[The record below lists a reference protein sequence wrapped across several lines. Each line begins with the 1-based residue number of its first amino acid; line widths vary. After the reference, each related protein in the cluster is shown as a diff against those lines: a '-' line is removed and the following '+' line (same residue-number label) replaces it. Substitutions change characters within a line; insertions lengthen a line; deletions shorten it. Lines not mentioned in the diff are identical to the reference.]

1 MRAVSEEIESFM
13 GGDWTNAPA
22 PWKVFHAR
30 IPHRDTKFLPPVEM
44 TQLFHPR
51 GVESGVAMKEK
62 KNQPEDAW
70 ESDAVWKLID
80 TAPAP
85 KASPRF
91 AENTLRAARNSAQS
105 TAWWKSWKSLFAPA
119 PLASLSTA
127 AALAALAIAFFPSSD
142 NTPFPD
148 DSALSAE
155 TEEITDMEN
164 LIASID
170 QLDELSDSELIAL
183 IGY

>member
-1 MRAVSEEIESFM
+1 M
-13 GGDWTNAPA
+13 APA

-30 IPHRDTKFLPPVEM
+30 RPRRDRKFLQRDEM
-44 TQLFHPR
+44 TQLYRPC
-51 GVESGVAMKEK
+51 GVESGVAMKAN

-70 ESDAVWKLID
+70 ESDPVWKLLD
-80 TAPAP
+80 AAPAP
-85 KASPRF
+85 KAGPRF
-91 AENTLRAARNSAQS
+91 TENALRAARNSS
-105 TAWWKSWKSLFAPA
+105 PNVSWWKSLFAPA
-119 PLASLSTA
+119 PLAGLGTA

-155 TEEITDMEN
+155 TEEITEMEN

-170 QLDELSDSELIAL
+170 HIDELSDSELIAL

>member
-1 MRAVSEEIESFM
+1 M
-13 GGDWTNAPA
+13 APA

-30 IPHRDTKFLPPVEM
+30 RPRRDRKFLQRDEM
-44 TQLFHPR
+44 TQLYRPC
-51 GVESGVAMKEK
+51 GVESGVAMKAN

-70 ESDAVWKLID
+70 ESDPVWNLID
-80 TAPAP
+80 AAPAP

-91 AENTLRAARNSAQS
+91 TENALRAARNSS
-105 TAWWKSWKSLFAPA
+105 PNVSWWKSLFAPA
-119 PLASLSTA
+119 PLAGLGTA
-127 AALAALAIAFFPSSD
+127 AALAALAVAFFPSSD

-155 TEEITDMEN
+155 IEEVTDMEN

-170 QLDELSDSELIAL
+170 HIDELSDSELIAL

>member
-1 MRAVSEEIESFM
+1 M
-13 GGDWTNAPA
+13 APA

-30 IPHRDTKFLPPVEM
+30 RPRRDRKFLQRDEM
-44 TQLFHPR
+44 TQLYRPC
-51 GVESGVAMKEK
+51 GVESGVAMKAN

-70 ESDAVWKLID
+70 ESDPIWNLLDA
-80 TAPAP
+80 APAP

-91 AENTLRAARNSAQS
+91 TENALRAARNSS
-105 TAWWKSWKSLFAPA
+105 PNVSWWKSLFAPA
-119 PLASLSTA
+119 PLTGLGTA

-148 DSALSAE
+148 DSAISAE
-155 TEEITDMEN
+155 IEEITDMEN

-170 QLDELSDSELIAL
+170 HIDELSDSELIAL

>member
-1 MRAVSEEIESFM
+1 M
-13 GGDWTNAPA
+13 APA

-30 IPHRDTKFLPPVEM
+30 RPRRDRKFLQRDEM
-44 TQLFHPR
+44 TQLYRPC
-51 GVESGVAMKEK
+51 GVESGVAMKAN

-70 ESDAVWKLID
+70 ESDPVWNLID
-80 TAPAP
+80 AAPAP

-91 AENTLRAARNSAQS
+91 TENALRAARNSS
-105 TAWWKSWKSLFAPA
+105 PNVSWWKSLFAPA
-119 PLASLSTA
+119 PLAGLGTA
-127 AALAALAIAFFPSSD
+127 AALAALAVAFFPSSD

-155 TEEITDMEN
+155 IEEVTDIEN

-170 QLDELSDSELIAL
+170 HIDELSDSELIAL

>member
-1 MRAVSEEIESFM
+1 M
-13 GGDWTNAPA
+13 APA

-30 IPHRDTKFLPPVEM
+30 RPRRDRKFLQRDEM
-44 TQLFHPR
+44 TQLYRPC
-51 GVESGVAMKEK
+51 GVESGVAMKAN

-70 ESDAVWKLID
+70 ESDPIWNLLDA
-80 TAPAP
+80 APAP

-91 AENTLRAARNSAQS
+91 TENALRAARNSS
-105 TAWWKSWKSLFAPA
+105 PNVSWWKSLFAPA
-119 PLASLSTA
+119 PLTGLGTA
-127 AALAALAIAFFPSSD
+127 AALAALAIAFFPSSE
-142 NTPFPD
+142 NTPFPN

-155 TEEITDMEN
+155 IEEVTDMEN

-170 QLDELSDSELIAL
+170 HIDELSDSELIAL

>member
-1 MRAVSEEIESFM
+1 
-13 GGDWTNAPA
+13 
-22 PWKVFHAR
+22 
-30 IPHRDTKFLPPVEM
+30 M
-44 TQLFHPR
+44 TQLFHLH
-51 GVESGVAMKEK
+51 GVGSGVAMKAK
-62 KNQPEDAW
+62 KNQPDDAW
-70 ESDAVWKLID
+70 ESDAVWKLLD
-80 TAPAP
+80 AAPAP

-105 TAWWKSWKSLFAPA
+105 TPWWKSWKSLFAPA
-119 PLASLSTA
+119 PLTGLATA
-127 AALAALAIAFFPSSD
+127 TALAALLIAFFPSSE
-142 NTPFPD
+142 NTPLPN

-170 QLDELSDSELIAL
+170 HIDELSDSELIAL

>member
-1 MRAVSEEIESFM
+1 MA
-13 GGDWTNAPA
+13 GDWTNAPA

-30 IPHRDTKFLPPVEM
+30 NQHQDTKFPLRDEM
-44 TQLFHPR
+44 TQLFHPY
-51 GVESGVAMKEK
+51 GVGSGVAMKAK

-70 ESDAVWKLID
+70 ESDAVWKLLD
-80 TAPAP
+80 AAPAP

-91 AENTLRAARNSAQS
+91 AENALRAARNSS
-105 TAWWKSWKSLFAPA
+105 PNVSWWKSLFAPA
-119 PLASLSTA
+119 PLAGLASAT
-127 AALAALAIAFFPSSD
+127 ALAALLIAFFPSAE
-142 NTPFPD
+142 NTPLPD

-155 TEEITDMEN
+155 TEEFTDMDN

-170 QLDELSDSELIAL
+170 HIDELSDSELIAL

>member
-1 MRAVSEEIESFM
+1 M
-13 GGDWTNAPA
+13 APA

-30 IPHRDTKFLPPVEM
+30 RPRRDRKFLQRDEM
-44 TQLFHPR
+44 TQLYRPC
-51 GVESGVAMKEK
+51 GVESGVAMKAN

-70 ESDAVWKLID
+70 ESDPVWNLID
-80 TAPAP
+80 AAPAP

-91 AENTLRAARNSAQS
+91 TENALRAARNSS
-105 TAWWKSWKSLFAPA
+105 PNVSWWKSLFAPA
-119 PLASLSTA
+119 PLAGLGTA

-142 NTPFPD
+142 NTPIPN

-155 TEEITDMEN
+155 IEEVTDMEN

-170 QLDELSDSELIAL
+170 HIDELSDSELIAL

>member
-1 MRAVSEEIESFM
+1 M
-13 GGDWTNAPA
+13 APA

-30 IPHRDTKFLPPVEM
+30 RPRRDRKFLQRDEM
-44 TQLFHPR
+44 TQLYRPC
-51 GVESGVAMKEK
+51 GVESGVAMKAN

-70 ESDAVWKLID
+70 ESDPVWNLID
-80 TAPAP
+80 AAPAP

-91 AENTLRAARNSAQS
+91 TENALRAARNSS
-105 TAWWKSWKSLFAPA
+105 PNVSWWKSLFAPA
-119 PLASLSTA
+119 PLAGLGTA
-127 AALAALAIAFFPSSD
+127 AALAALAVAFFPSSD
-142 NTPFPD
+142 NAPFPD

-155 TEEITDMEN
+155 IEEVTDMEN

-170 QLDELSDSELIAL
+170 HIDELSDSELIAL